1 MIVKNTPEEVI
12 EYDDLND
19 CYIVYDYSIRDTETG
34 EPTQTYLSK
43 EEYEKY
49 TKGEL

>member
-19 CYIVYDYSIRDTETG
+19 CYIVYDYLLKDDNG
-34 EPTQTYLSK
+34 DPTQTYLSK
-43 EEYEKY
+43 KEYETY
-49 TKGEL
+49 IKGEI